1 MEKKPENQ
9 TAFLQKIGSI
19 EFVLFIFSFA
29 GLILNTLNIKGGKLV
44 MGLGLNSFAL
54 LYVFVAIAF
63 RKIKTKSQFDRVIST
78 FAYLFLS
85 VLIIG
90 TMFIILGVKGVDL
103 IIHFGMLSVM
113 IVMVIIQIRKF
124 KLGVMSIDTTSL
136 LYRLMIFWVVA
147 LMTYYILPGT
157 VF

>member
-1 MEKKPENQ
+1 
-9 TAFLQKIGSI
+9 
-19 EFVLFIFSFA
+19 
-29 GLILNTLNIKGGKLV
+29 

-63 RKIKTKSQFDRVIST
+63 RKIKTKNKFDRVISI

-103 IIHFGMLSVM
+103 ILHFGMLSVM
-113 IVMVIIQIRKF
+113 IIMVLIQIRKF
-124 KLGVMSIDTTSL
+124 KRGVMSNDTTSL

-157 VF
+157 IF